1 MSLGA
6 DLANFVSVILE
17 NLGIRIQ
24 PHISEIL
31 AAIILLIIFFFL
43 GWFVYQITERYLSRW
58 AKKTKTKLDDEIL
71 LNIKKPIYFF
81 VLLVGVYYA
90 LEFISITERNFT

>member
-58 AKKTKTKLDDEIL
+58 AKKTKTKLDKL
-71 LNIKKPIYFF
+71 F
-81 VLLVGVYYA
+81 
-90 LEFISITERNFT
+90 